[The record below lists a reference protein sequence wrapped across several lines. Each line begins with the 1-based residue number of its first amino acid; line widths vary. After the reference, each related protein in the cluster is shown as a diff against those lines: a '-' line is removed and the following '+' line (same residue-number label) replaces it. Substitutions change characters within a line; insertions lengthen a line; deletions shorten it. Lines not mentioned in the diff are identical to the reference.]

1 MHDFMF
7 TIMETYYQL
16 LPQQNGSGSFV
27 VFRALFNGNTDGDG
41 TGDYQTPYD
50 ASMPM
55 MADYFASYR
64 TAKMIPHTASVVQC
78 IVSGLRH

>member
-41 TGDYQTPYD
+41 TGDYQTPCNE
-50 ASMPM
+50 SMPM
-55 MADYFASYR
+55 MADHFASYLFSQ
-64 TAKMIPHTASVVQC
+64 MIPHTADVAQC